1 LLLCVASICLF
12 ELDLK
17 FTFCFFLLSF
27 SNTFH
32 C

>member
-17 FTFCFFLLSF
+17 FTFFLLSF